1 MEGNSIVSISSTGSQ
16 ESSSTEM
23 TPPTVEPRL
32 FLTLK
37 GPASLT
43 VKVFVL
49 FSLHF
54 ARQTMILLDIEFVVV
69 FFSFSSFLRWKF
81 V

>member
-43 VKVFVL
+43 VRVFVL
-49 FSLHF
+49 FSL
-54 ARQTMILLDIEFVVV
+54 QTILQLVIVGAY
-69 FFSFSSFLRWKF
+69 SRY
-81 V
+81 

>member
-1 MEGNSIVSISSTGSQ
+1 MEENSIVPISSTGSQ

-23 TPPTVEPRL
+23 APPTVEPRL
-32 FLTLK
+32 YLTLK

-49 FSLHF
+49 FSL
-54 ARQTMILLDIEFVVV
+54 QTILQLVIVGAY
-69 FFSFSSFLRWKF
+69 SRY
-81 V
+81 

>member
-16 ESSSTEM
+16 ESSSAEI

-32 FLTLK
+32 YLTLK

-49 FSLHF
+49 FSL
-54 ARQTMILLDIEFVVV
+54 QTILQLVIVGAY
-69 FFSFSSFLRWKF
+69 SRY
-81 V
+81 

>member
-1 MEGNSIVSISSTGSQ
+1 MEENSIVPISSTGSQ

-23 TPPTVEPRL
+23 THPTVEPRL
-32 FLTLK
+32 YLTLK

-49 FSLHF
+49 FSL
-54 ARQTMILLDIEFVVV
+54 QTILQLVIVGAY
-69 FFSFSSFLRWKF
+69 SRY
-81 V
+81 

>member
-23 TPPTVEPRL
+23 TPLTVEPRL

-49 FSLHF
+49 FSL
-54 ARQTMILLDIEFVVV
+54 QTILQLVIVGAY
-69 FFSFSSFLRWKF
+69 SRY
-81 V
+81 

>member
-49 FSLHF
+49 FSLQF
-54 ARQTMILLDIEFVVV
+54 SYCWSLFEILSCVIRRGT
-69 FFSFSSFLRWKF
+69 FFLA
-81 V
+81 

>member
-23 TPPTVEPRL
+23 IPPTVEPRL

-49 FSLHF
+49 FSL
-54 ARQTMILLDIEFVVV
+54 QTILQVVIV
-69 FFSFSSFLRWKF
+69 GAYSRY
-81 V
+81 

>member
-23 TPPTVEPRL
+23 TPPTAEPRL

-49 FSLHF
+49 FSL
-54 ARQTMILLDIEFVVV
+54 QTILQLVIVGAY
-69 FFSFSSFLRWKF
+69 SRY
-81 V
+81 